1 MPASAVRIEGLG
13 KRYRIGSRGP
23 AYHTLRDT
31 VAGGVRRLFGP
42 ASATPRGERGNS
54 HHVWA
59 LRDVS
64 LSIAEGEALGIIGR
78 NGSGKSTLLKVLAR
92 ITKPTTG
99 WAEVRGRVGSLL
111 EVGTGFHHELTG
123 RENIYMA
130 GAILG
135 MRAAEIRRRFDEIV
149 AFAGVERFLDTP
161 VKRFSSGMYVRL
173 AFAVAAHLEPEVLIV
188 DEVLAVGDIGFQ
200 RKCLGKMDE
209 VAHQGRT
216 VLFVSHNMAFVRKL
230 CTRTVVLAE
239 GRIAHC
245 GPPGESIDAYLGSL
259 ETSAGPIVAGGIR
272 EQPGIDL
279 ARVTVNN
286 REGGVVHLGDRDD
299 RLEIGVAGSLDRSAR
314 VALEA
319 RLLDT
324 ERTVLALFSPG
335 RFESPP
341 AELAPGPFRL
351 SAVVRIPPLN
361 KGEYILHLKLSD
373 AGKTTYW
380 DFPSAVR
387 LVAEGYPTVSG
398 AVVEYRAGGGVF
410 VLEGEQEVVR

>member
-1 MPASAVRIEGLG
+1 MPATAVQMEGLG
-13 KRYRIGSRGP
+13 KRYRIGSGRP
-23 AYHTLRDT
+23 KYRTVRDT
-31 VAGGVRRLFGP
+31 VAGGLKRAFGRAP
-42 ASATPRGERGNS
+42 AASRGNGGNGD
-54 HHVWA
+54 HVWA
-59 LRDVS
+59 LRDVT

-78 NGSGKSTLLKVLAR
+78 NGSGKSTLLKVLSR

-111 EVGTGFHHELTG
+111 EVGTGFHQELTG

-135 MRAAEIRRRFDEIV
+135 MRAAEIKRRFDEIV
-149 AFAGVERFLDTP
+149 AFAGVERFLETP

-230 CTRTVVLAE
+230 CTRTVVLSE
-239 GRIAHC
+239 GRVAHY
-245 GPPGESIDAYLGSL
+245 GFPAESIDAYLGSL
-259 ETSAGPIVAGGIR
+259 EASAERILAGGIR
-272 EQPGIDL
+272 EGAGVEL
-279 ARVTVNN
+279 NRVTVNG
-286 REGGVVHLGDRDD
+286 REAGVVHLAGRDD
-299 RLEIGVAGSLDRSAR
+299 RLEIVVGGCLDRPAR
-314 VALEA
+314 LTLEA

-335 RFESPP
+335 RFESLP
-341 AELAPGPFRL
+341 AELASGAFRL
-351 SAVVRIPPLN
+351 SATVHIPPLN
-361 KGEYILHLKLSD
+361 KGEYILQLKLSD
-373 AGKTTYW
+373 GGKASYW
-380 DFPSAVR
+380 DFPSAAR

-398 AVVEYRAGGGVF
+398 AVMEYRAGGGVF
-410 VLEGEQEVVR
+410 VLEGEQVVER